1 MKLNFALS
9 VFQSI
14 NYLIEYLFKSQLNE
28 KKLYKDY
35 LKDEEIIVFDI
46 GSNVGNYIKLV
57 TKTLK
62 KKVIE
67 IHSFEPIK
75 ILIDNQTAKNATL
88 IKNNILVSDKFGEE
102 LFFERKISSQS
113 STFKKENNS
122 LNQVLKTYNVQ
133 TVALDDYI
141 AKYGVEK
148 IDILKIDTE
157 GNELKIIKSLENT
170 LKEKI
175 VRMIKIEST
184 FERPNDFIQIMQ
196 ILLDNN
202 YLFLGTTNDKY
213 VSNKILFWDSYF
225 LLQE

>member
-1 MKLNFALS
+1 MKLSFALS

-35 LKDEEIIVFDI
+35 LEDEEIVVFDI

-57 TKTLK
+57 TKILK
-62 KKVIE
+62 KKEIE

-75 ILIDNQTAKNATL
+75 ILIDNQKAKNATL
-88 IKNNILVSDKFGEE
+88 IKNNILVSDNSGEE
-102 LFFERKISSQS
+102 LFFERKVSSQS
-113 STFKKENNS
+113 STFKKENSS
-122 LNQVLKTYNVQ
+122 LNQVSRTYNVQ

-141 AKYGVEK
+141 ANNGVEK

-157 GNELKIIKSLENT
+157 GNELKIIKSLENI

-175 VRMIKIEST
+175 IRIIKIESSFDRT
-184 FERPNDFIQIMQ
+184 NDFIQILQMLQ
-196 ILLDNN
+196 YSN
-202 YLFLGTTNDKY
+202 YLFLGTTNNKY
-213 VSNKILFWDSYF
+213 VSNKILLWDSYF